1 MRNKKLYHAC
11 MASVLSAAMLL
22 TSAPAYA
29 ADFVS
34 GDTAAEAAAEPEDLF
49 TTEESEDA
57 SQVTTRAAS
66 DTVAINSA
74 TFPDATFRSYVS
86 STFDKDNS
94 GGLSSSEISAVTE
107 INVSGRN
114 IARLNGI
121 ERFTGL
127 TRLNASNNRLSSV
140 DLTRNTKL
148 TYVNLSNN
156 KLTGTLNLSRCTGG
170 LTTIMVN
177 NNSLTK
183 LTMPAVSNLRKLDYI
198 DVSNNQFASQAN
210 AGLGNISLSS
220 LPNLT
225 EIYASNNRITS
236 FNCSGFEGILD
247 LSNNRITAFSG
258 GSEGYQA
265 AAIYLDGSGNTLSRT
280 SKVDFSVLGNR
291 VPQRFTCNSAARSK
305 FVMVTPKASATI
317 ASGLDKV
324 TVSVGASTDNATVR
338 LERRVGSG
346 AFQTLATWEPGQLDD
361 QEFGD
366 NTYTDNNIEPGKSY
380 TYRVTATV
388 SVQNKDKVPTSWSS
402 SKSVTVKAVPKAPAI
417 TVKNSGRR
425 AVTVSWKAVPG
436 ASGYNVF
443 MGRNKNNVT
452 NCIAKYTTK
461 TSVKRTGLQSGGTYY
476 FRANAFV
483 QANGRRYP
491 GSYSA
496 VKTIKAK

>member
-1 MRNKKLYHAC
+1 
-11 MASVLSAAMLL
+11 
-22 TSAPAYA
+22 
-29 ADFVS
+29 
-34 GDTAAEAAAEPEDLF
+34 
-49 TTEESEDA
+49 
-57 SQVTTRAAS
+57 
-66 DTVAINSA
+66 
-74 TFPDATFRSYVS
+74 
-86 STFDKDNS
+86 
-94 GGLSSSEISAVTE
+94 
-107 INVSGRN
+107 
-114 IARLNGI
+114 
-121 ERFTGL
+121 
-127 TRLNASNNRLSSV
+127 
-140 DLTRNTKL
+140 
-148 TYVNLSNN
+148 
-156 KLTGTLNLSRCTGG
+156 
-170 LTTIMVN
+170 MVN

-225 EIYASNNRITS
+225 EINASNNRITS

-247 LSNNRITAFSG
+247 LSNNRITTFSG

-436 ASGYNVF
+436 AP
-443 MGRNKNNVT
+443 
-452 NCIAKYTTK
+452 C
-461 TSVKRTGLQSGGTYY
+461 L
-476 FRANAFV
+476 
-483 QANGRRYP
+483 
-491 GSYSA
+491 SA
-496 VKTIKAK
+496 

>member
-11 MASVLSAAMLL
+11 MASALSAAMLL
-22 TSAPAYA
+22 TSVPVSA
-29 ADFVS
+29 AEFTS
-34 GDTAAEAAAEPEDLF
+34 GDAAVEAAAEPEELF
-49 TTEESEDA
+49 TTEEAEDA
-57 SQVTTRAAS
+57 SQAAARAAS
-66 DTVAINSA
+66 DPVKINSA
-74 TFPDATFRSYVS
+74 TFPDANFRSYVS

-107 INVSGRN
+107 INVPGKN
-114 IARLNGI
+114 IARLNGV
-121 ERFTGL
+121 ERFTSL
-127 TRLNASNNRLSSV
+127 TRLNASNNKLSSV
-140 DLTRNTKL
+140 NLTKNTRL

-156 KLTGTLNLSRCTGG
+156 NLKQLDLSKCTRG
-170 LTTIMVN
+170 LTTIMVSN
-177 NNSLTK
+177 NALTK
-183 LTMPAVSNLRKLDYI
+183 LTMPGGSYLKKLDYI
-198 DVSNNQFASQAN
+198 DISHNQFASQAN
-210 AGLGNISLSS
+210 AGLSNISYSS
-220 LPNLT
+220 LENLT
-225 EIYASNNRITS
+225 EINASNNRLTS

-247 LSNNRITAFSG
+247 LSNNRITTLSG
-258 GSEGYQA
+258 GNEGYQA
-265 AAIYLDGSGNTLSRT
+265 AALYLDGSGNTLSKT

-291 VPQRFTCNSAARSK
+291 VPSRFTCSSAARSK
-305 FVMVTPKASATI
+305 FVMVTPKVSATL
-317 ASGLDKV
+317 ANTLDKV

-346 AFQTLATWEPGQLDD
+346 SYQTLATWEPGELDD
-361 QEFGD
+361 PEFGE
-366 NTYTDNNIEPGKSY
+366 NIYTDNDVDPGKTY

-388 SVQNKDKVPTSWSS
+388 NVQNKDKVPTAWSS
-402 SKSVTVKAVPKAPAI
+402 SKSVTVKAVPKAPSI
-417 TVKNSGRR
+417 TVKNAGRR

-476 FRANAFV
+476 FRANAYV
-483 QANGRRYP
+483 QVDGKRYP